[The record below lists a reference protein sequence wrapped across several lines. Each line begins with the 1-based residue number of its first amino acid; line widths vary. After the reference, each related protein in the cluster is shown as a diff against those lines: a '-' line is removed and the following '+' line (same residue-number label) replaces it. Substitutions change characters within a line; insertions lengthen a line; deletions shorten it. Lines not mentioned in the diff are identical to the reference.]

1 LHERAGDEFHD
12 IIKSYTV
19 GLSGEAADG
28 AWSLE
33 VRDVSTGN
41 NGGIDSWTLTLK

>member
-1 LHERAGDEFHD
+1 VNVAQ
-12 IIKSYTV
+12 
-19 GLSGEAADG
+19 SGEAADG

-33 VRDVSTGN
+33 VQDVDTGN